1 MLESI
6 GNIGSN
12 FKLLLYEQSPKYVG
26 ALVKVVVVA
35 EVLVPL
41 ANDNG
46 HPIPVNLNIRYK
58 SLLGMERSEA
68 PH

>member
-35 EVLVPL
+35 EVLVL
-41 ANDNG
+41 QANDNG
-46 HPIPVNLNIRYK
+46 HPIPVNLNMRYYA
-58 SLLGMERSEA
+58 LLGMERSEA
-68 PH
+68 LH